1 MQRFVIFVIMKAF
14 PLIASCLLSMAVPK
28 LLSAQEKPYL
38 DHLSDYI
45 ENLAVF
51 EENQEPGR
59 AFHIPDRNLSLNG
72 TWKFAYYESPGDVPG
87 DFFAPSFNDRKW
99 GSIEVPSNWEMQG
112 YGQPIF
118 RNVSAPFIVLPPKET
133 MDRYRKA
140 YEDPA
145 TPDNYKG
152 YILSRMGGSL
162 TPPPFAVSVPQV
174 PDFNPTGA
182 YRTSFTLPKDWKGD
196 QVFLRF
202 EKVASASFVWV
213 NGKQVGYNE
222 GAQEPAEYNVTK
234 YLKPGKNTLAVL
246 VLKYSDGYYLEG
258 QDYWRLA
265 GIFDDVTL
273 YASPQ
278 ARIWDW
284 QVITDF
290 GPDYRDSDLS
300 VSVQVRGF
308 DILADGYK
316 VTAAV
321 SKDGVKVAE
330 MAGEPFS
337 IGPNSSRTV
346 PLAAKVKAPEK
357 WTADTPVLY
366 DLEMTLS
373 DAAGKVV
380 DRICKRIGFKK
391 TEIRDGVFYLNGQPV
406 KVSAECS
413 HMQHPTLG
421 HAMTEEV
428 IRRDMEI
435 LKQFN
440 FNGVRTSHYPPV
452 NEYLD
457 LADEY
462 GLYIIDET
470 GDESHAT
477 EYVSEMP
484 EFTEMYRERVRR
496 MVLRDRNHACVI
508 FWSAGNESGEGMNI
522 TEVVK
527 EGKSLDPTRYWMY
540 GGNADKHPAED
551 IVGPRYPIPLELE
564 LGYGLDREDL
574 RPSFMDEYV
583 SVAGNGGGGFDDFW
597 AVIYRHPK
605 LIGGAIWDFVSPGLT
620 EPVRTLK
627 DKSPSAVPAHIMGR
641 AKLVKGPTGKAL
653 DLNKEDQWVHV
664 YRADAL
670 EIAGEGLT
678 LTLDILPRKYNISG
692 GYLITK
698 GDNQF
703 GLKQFRDESLEFY
716 LDNGKK
722 QVLSA
727 PLPADWEDRWHN
739 VTATYDGKQMRIYVD
754 GALAASR
761 PMTGAI
767 RNLPLSVCI
776 GRSEDGC
783 GQDTNVFICDAL
795 IDNAGVFS
803 EAVAPGA
810 FDPSKA
816 ALWLDFEEETVE
828 GTFWTYGL
836 GARTYGSIWPDRTP
850 QPEMWQMKKSAQ
862 PLSFQLLDAE
872 QGTVEVWNRNPYLNA
887 SHYRTTWTLTGDDKV
902 VASGEMPLD
911 VAPLSREFVR
921 IPLRHP
927 DSVPGVEYRL
937 TITSVLA
944 GDEIWAPKGHEV
956 SWDQFELKDW
966 NLPEVRR
973 VSSGKVHLSEEA
985 DGLVA
990 SGDGFSYRF
999 DAVSGELVSAV
1010 VNGKEMLSKP
1020 LKLNV
1025 WRAPVANEVDGWDG
1039 SSAGWVNAPGY
1050 GAIGQTAQILA
1061 AHYYAAGLDR
1071 MASLPIAVSAREAGN
1086 EVVVEV
1092 RSLALLGS
1100 EDKQLDAYI
1109 TGRSYSGFEESYRY
1123 VVAGDGTLTLH
1134 HKVNPQGSMPAWLPR
1149 LGLTLM
1155 LDASLDQVDWHGRG
1169 PQASYPDRK
1178 SGYRLGIWHS
1188 DVDSM
1193 YEPYLMPQDYGLR
1206 TDTRWVRLTD
1216 GSGRGLEFSMDQPFA
1231 FNAYDCSTENLTR
1244 AVYQFDLQRG
1254 GDITLNLDYATSGV
1268 GCTARGIFD
1277 AYRVYPSAFERTLT
1291 IRPVKR
1297 ER

>member
-1 MQRFVIFVIMKAF
+1 MKQF
-14 PLIASCLLSMAVPK
+14 RLLPVCLLTLVASV
-28 LLSAQEKPYL
+28 LSAQEKPYL

-59 AFHIPDRNLSLNG
+59 AYHIPDRHLSLNG
-72 TWKFAYYESPGDVPG
+72 TWKFSYYESPNDVPK
-87 DFFAPSFNDRKW
+87 DFFRPGFNDRKW

-118 RNVSAPFIVLPPKET
+118 RNVSAPFYIVPPEEIRNRFRR
-133 MDRYRKA
+133 RY
-140 YEDPA
+140 
-145 TPDNYKG
+145 PD
-152 YILSRMGGSL
+152 
-162 TPPPFAVSVPQV
+162 TAPPFAVQFPKVPE
-174 PDFNPTGA
+174 FNPTGA
-182 YRTSFTLPKDWKGD
+182 YRTAFNLPKDWKGD

-213 NGKQVGYNE
+213 NGQEVGYNE
-222 GAQEPAEYNVTK
+222 GAQEPAEYNITK

-265 GIFDDVTL
+265 GIFDDVTV

-278 ARIWDW
+278 VRIWDW

-290 GPDYRDSDLS
+290 GPDFKDSELS
-300 VSVQVRGF
+300 VAVDVRGF
-308 DILADGYK
+308 EPLQNGDYK
-316 VTAAV
+316 VKATV

-330 MAGEPFS
+330 MAGDPVG
-337 IGPNSSRTV
+337 IGPGSFKRV
-346 PLAAKVKAPEK
+346 PLAAKVKTPEK

-373 DAAGKVV
+373 DASGKVV
-380 DRICKRIGFKK
+380 DRVAKRIGFRK

-421 HAMTEEV
+421 HTMTEEV
-428 IRRDMEI
+428 IRKDMEI

-452 NEYLD
+452 NKYLE

-470 GDESHAT
+470 GDESHAS
-477 EYVSEMP
+477 EYVSQLP

-496 MVLRDRNHACVI
+496 MVLRDRNHACVL

-522 TEVVK
+522 AEVVK

-540 GGNADKHPAED
+540 GGNAEKNPAED
-551 IVGPRYPIPLELE
+551 IVGPRYPSPLELE
-564 LGYGLDREDL
+564 LGYGLDTKDM

-583 SVAGNGGGGFDDFW
+583 SVAGNGGGAFDDFW
-597 AVIYRHPK
+597 EVIYRYPK
-605 LIGGAIWDFVSPGLT
+605 LIGGAIWDFVSPGLD

-627 DKSPSAVPAHIMGR
+627 DKSPNAVPAHIMGR
-641 AKLVKGPTGKAL
+641 AKLVKGPTGKAIDL
-653 DLNKEDQWVHV
+653 DKEDQWVHV

-678 LTLDILPRKYNISG
+678 LTLDVLPRKYNISG
-692 GYLITK
+692 GYLLTK

-703 GLKQFRDESLEFY
+703 GLRQWRDERLDFY
-716 LDNGKK
+716 LDNGTR

-727 PLPADWEDRWHN
+727 PLPADWEGKWHN
-739 VTATYDGKQMRIYVD
+739 VTATYDGKEMRIYVD
-754 GALAASR
+754 GVLAASQ
-761 PMTGAI
+761 PMNGAI

-795 IDNAGVFS
+795 IDNVGVFA

-816 ALWLDFEEETVE
+816 ALWLDFEEETEE

-862 PLSFQLLDAE
+862 PLSFRLLDAD

-887 SHYRTTWTLTGDDKV
+887 SHYQTIWKLTGDDEV
-902 VASGEMPLD
+902 VASGEISLD
-911 VAPLSREFVR
+911 VAPLSRKVVQ
-921 IPLRHP
+921 IPLRRP
-927 DSVPGVEYRL
+927 IAVPGVEYRL
-937 TITSVLA
+937 DISSALA
-944 GDEIWAPKGHEV
+944 EDEIWAPKGHEV
-956 SWDQFELKDW
+956 SWDQFELQEW
-966 NLPEVRR
+966 NLAEVHAAA
-973 VSSGKVHLSEEA
+973 SGKVRLSEEK
-985 DGLVA
+985 GHLVA
-990 SGDGFSYRF
+990 SGEGFTYRF
-999 DAVSGELVSAV
+999 DATSGELVSAV
-1010 VNGKEMLSKP
+1010 VRGKEMLSSP

-1025 WRAPVANEVDGWDG
+1025 WRAPIATEVDGWGG
-1039 SSAGWVNAPGY
+1039 SSAGRVNAPGY
-1050 GAIGQTAQILA
+1050 SAIGQTAQILA
-1061 AHYYAAGLDR
+1061 AHYYAAGLDK
-1071 MASLPIAVSAREAGN
+1071 MAAQPIFVTASEAGD

-1092 RSLALLGS
+1092 RDLALLGS
-1100 EDKQLDAYI
+1100 EEKQLDAYI
-1109 TGRSYSGFEESYRY
+1109 SGRSYSGFEESYRWI
-1123 VVAGDGTLTLH
+1123 VKGDGTLTLH

-1155 LDASLDQVDWHGRG
+1155 LDASLTQVDWHGRG
-1169 PQASYPDRK
+1169 PQSSYPDRK
-1178 SGYRLGIWHS
+1178 SGYRLGIWHT

-1216 GSGRGLEFSMDQPFA
+1216 EFGRGLAFSMDRPFA
-1231 FNAYDCSTENLTR
+1231 FNAYDCTTENLTR

-1277 AYRVYPSAFERTLT
+1277 AYRVYPSGYERTVT
-1291 IRPVKR
+1291 IRPVTPGP
-1297 ER
+1297 

>member
-1 MQRFVIFVIMKAF
+1 MNRFSA
-14 PLIASCLLSMAVPK
+14 LLTTLA
-28 LLSAQEKPYL
+28 LLMGQALLQAQEKPYL

-59 AFHIPDRNLSLNG
+59 AFHIPEKQLSLNG
-72 TWKFAYYESPGDVPG
+72 TWKFSYHESPRDVPR
-87 DFFAPSFNDRKW
+87 DFFATSFNDRKW
-99 GSIEVPSNWEMQG
+99 GTIEVPSNWEMQG
-112 YGQPIF
+112 YGQAIF
-118 RNVSAPFIVLPPKET
+118 RNVSAPFMVLPPAET
-133 MDRYRKA
+133 MKRYRER

-145 TPDNYKG
+145 TPENMKG
-152 YILSRMGGSL
+152 YLLSRMGGSL

-182 YRTSFTLPKDWKGD
+182 YRTTFTLPKDWKGD
-196 QVFLRF
+196 QIFLRF

-213 NGKQVGYNE
+213 NGHEVGYNE

-234 YLKPGKNTLAVL
+234 YLKAGKNTLAVL

-290 GPDYRDSDLS
+290 GPDFKDSDLS
-300 VSVQVRGF
+300 VSVQVRSF
-308 DILADGYK
+308 DIQADGYK
-316 VTAAV
+316 VEATV
-321 SKDGVKVAE
+321 SKDGVMVAQ
-330 MAGEPFS
+330 MAGEPFR
-337 IGPNSSRTV
+337 IGPASSRTI

-357 WTADTPVLY
+357 WSADTPVLY
-366 DLEMTLS
+366 ELEMTLS
-373 DAAGKVV
+373 DADGKLV
-380 DRICKRIGFKK
+380 DRIRKRIGFKK
-391 TEIRDGVFYLNGQPV
+391 TEIRNGVFYLNGQPV

-413 HMQHPTLG
+413 HMQHPEMG

-496 MVLRDRNHACVI
+496 MVLRDRNHACVL

-522 TEVVK
+522 AEVVK
-527 EGKSLDPTRYWMY
+527 EGKSLDPTRFWMY
-540 GGNADKHPAED
+540 GGNAEKNPAED

-564 LGYGLDREDL
+564 IGYGLDTKDL

-597 AVIYRHPK
+597 EVIYRHPK
-605 LIGGAIWDFVSPGLT
+605 LIGGAVWDFVSPGLT

-627 DKSPSAVPAHIMGR
+627 DKSPNAVPTHIMGR
-641 AKLVKGPTGKAL
+641 AKLVKGPTGKAI

-670 EIAGEGLT
+670 EIADEGLT
-678 LTLDILPRKYNISG
+678 LTLDLLPRKYNVSG

-703 GLKQFRDESLEFY
+703 GLKQFRDERLDFY
-716 LDNGKK
+716 LDNGRK

-727 PLPADWEDRWHN
+727 PLPADWEGRWHN
-739 VTATYDGKQMRIYVD
+739 VTATYDGSQMRIYLD
-754 GALAASR
+754 GALAASK

-795 IDNAGVFS
+795 IDNVGVFA
-803 EAVAPGA
+803 EAIAPGA
-810 FDPSKA
+810 FDPAKA
-816 ALWLDFEEETVE
+816 ALWLDFEEEKQE

-887 SHYRTTWTLTGDDKV
+887 SHYRTSWTLTADDEV
-902 VASGEMPLD
+902 VASGELPLE
-911 VAPLSREFVR
+911 VAPLGREVVR
-921 IPLRHP
+921 IPLPHP
-927 DSVPGVEYRL
+927 EAIPGREYRL
-937 TITSVLA
+937 NVSSVLA
-944 GDEIWAPKGHEV
+944 KNEIWADKGHEV
-956 SWDQFELKDW
+956 SWDQFELSGW
-966 NLPEVRR
+966 NVPASAARSTGKARLTRDEKAYV
-973 VSSGKVHLSEEA
+973 VSGE
-985 DGLVA
+985 
-990 SGDGFSYRF
+990 GFSYRF
-999 DAVSGELVSAV
+999 SSVTGELVSAV
-1010 VNGKEMLSKP
+1010 IDGKEMLSTP

-1025 WRAPVANEVDGWDG
+1025 WRAPLANEVDGWGG
-1039 SSAGWVNAPGY
+1039 SSAGRVNAPGY
-1050 GAIGQTAQILA
+1050 SAIGQTAQILA

-1071 MASLPIAVSAREAGN
+1071 MAALPIEVNVREAGDD
-1086 EVVVEV
+1086 VVVEV
-1092 RSLALLGS
+1092 RDLALLGS

-1109 TGRSYSGFEESYRY
+1109 SGRSYSGFEESYRWT
-1123 VVAGDGTLTLH
+1123 VAGDGTLTLH

-1149 LGLTLM
+1149 LGLTLS
-1155 LDASLDQVDWHGRG
+1155 LDKSLDQVSWHGRG
-1169 PQASYPDRK
+1169 PQASYPDRR
-1178 SGYRLGIWHS
+1178 SGYRLGIWHT
-1188 DVDSM
+1188 DVGTM

-1206 TDTRWVRLTD
+1206 MDTRWVRLTD
-1216 GSGRGLEFSMDQPFA
+1216 AAGRGLEFSMDQPFA
-1231 FNAYDCSTENLTR
+1231 FNAYDCTTDNLTK

-1277 AYRVYPSAFERTLT
+1277 AYRVYPAGYERTLT
-1291 IRPVKR
+1291 IRPVA
-1297 ER
+1297 E